1 MLVGVLPGIGPIAGV
16 SLLLPLTFHLDPT
29 EALIMLAGIYYGAQY
44 GGSITSILLNLPGDA
59 SSAMTCLDGYPMTRK
74 GRGGAALFLTT
85 FSSLI
90 GGLFSVLLMAG
101 FAPLLASVALE
112 FGSTEYFSMMI
123 LGLLAAAALAS
134 TSAVKGLTMVV
145 VGLLIGL
152 IGADPETGVPRYTF
166 GRLELFEGI
175 NIVIIATGVFG
186 VSEILFDLFTPER
199 RLETH
204 TRISLRSL
212 LPTSEE
218 FRQALAPTA
227 RGSIVGA
234 FLGVLP
240 GAGAIMASVLAYAV
254 EKRVSKAPQRFG
266 QGAVEGVA
274 SVEAA
279 NNSAAQAAFIPTMT
293 LGIPGSSVMALMLG
307 ALIVHGITPGP
318 MVISQRPDLFWGL
331 IASFFVGNALLVI
344 LNLPLIGIWIRILM
358 IPRAYLFPAVIF
370 FVCIGT
376 YSLSNS
382 TFDVLLVIVFGTI
395 GLVFKLLD
403 YPPAPLILGFIL
415 GPMLEEHFRR
425 ALLLSNGD
433 PTVFL
438 TQPISGSFLAVS
450 VLLCALASLSSVRKR
465 LSASAAV

>member
-1 MLVGVLPGIGPIAGV
+1 
-16 SLLLPLTFHLDPT
+16 
-29 EALIMLAGIYYGAQY
+29 
-44 GGSITSILLNLPGDA
+44 
-59 SSAMTCLDGYPMTRK
+59 
-74 GRGGAALFLTT
+74 
-85 FSSLI
+85 
-90 GGLFSVLLMAG
+90 
-101 FAPLLASVALE
+101 
-112 FGSTEYFSMMI
+112 
-123 LGLLAAAALAS
+123 
-134 TSAVKGLTMVV
+134 
-145 VGLLIGL
+145 
-152 IGADPETGVPRYTF
+152 
-166 GRLELFEGI
+166 
-175 NIVIIATGVFG
+175 
-186 VSEILFDLFTPER
+186 
-199 RLETH
+199 
-204 TRISLRSL
+204 
-212 LPTSEE
+212 
-218 FRQALAPTA
+218 
-227 RGSIVGA
+227 
-234 FLGVLP
+234 
-240 GAGAIMASVLAYAV
+240 
-254 EKRVSKAPQRFG
+254 
-266 QGAVEGVA
+266 
-274 SVEAA
+274 
-279 NNSAAQAAFIPTMT
+279 
-293 LGIPGSSVMALMLG
+293 MALMLG

>member
-1 MLVGVLPGIGPIAGV
+1 MCIAGVTMGMLVGVLPGIGPIAGV

-254 EKRVSKAPQRFG
+254 EKRFLKLRKD
-266 QGAVEGVA
+266 
-274 SVEAA
+274 
-279 NNSAAQAAFIPTMT
+279 
-293 LGIPGSSVMALMLG
+293 LG
-307 ALIVHGITPGP
+307 
-318 MVISQRPDLFWGL
+318 
-331 IASFFVGNALLVI
+331 
-344 LNLPLIGIWIRILM
+344 
-358 IPRAYLFPAVIF
+358 
-370 FVCIGT
+370 
-376 YSLSNS
+376 
-382 TFDVLLVIVFGTI
+382 
-395 GLVFKLLD
+395 
-403 YPPAPLILGFIL
+403 
-415 GPMLEEHFRR
+415 R
-425 ALLLSNGD
+425 ALWK
-433 PTVFL
+433 
-438 TQPISGSFLAVS
+438 A
-450 VLLCALASLSSVRKR
+450 
-465 LSASAAV
+465 